1 MSQGQGPEPGAG
13 ALPAPMA
20 LVSFC
25 VDGLRVGTL
34 VELHGLDDVEMN
46 GSLGQILSYSEHEG
60 FGVMLIT
67 GKQVQM
73 KAANIK
79 VPADLKRPGQGG
91 SATSFDLLVGPKM
104 DESSLADEIAACLF
118 EKGFCVMRICQSTD
132 EVSQTFQAMREMAE
146 AGKLQRF
153 PEELEEGY
161 LGANN
166 RGKVAWLDPTDKDS
180 PKDPLLDKND
190 AFLSKLAA
198 LVQPYCADM
207 LGKQIDER
215 TPALM
220 SLSLT
225 DEEEPEYPPADS
237 DDAALGQF
245 LSIWRRKLLHVVHFM
260 GPESCNVT
268 LDSTGAGALPS
279 KQDAVEIEAEPNTI
293 LIFRPGCF
301 NYECR
306 TGEETLSLT
315 CAFLEQTSQ
324 LTLFD
329 WEGDPAFLFTG
340 EGPPGPVG
348 EQLEVVNMA
357 TRLMSNYDE
366 AGAYNAGLYGAC
378 DSGVEIPFTRWD
390 IEDYYNGD
398 SDSLMPWQS
407 PTKHQSM
414 VEGVEL
420 FDNKYFEIIL
430 SEARVM
436 DPMQRMVLETGAKNL
451 FQMGITKK
459 VSNRNPHH
467 GGCSVGLD
475 KDDWDRVPKC
485 PEAEGGTNVQAIIS
499 NRFSF
504 VFNLRGPNFVADT
517 ACSASLCATHLAKF
531 TLLDRSIDK
540 LEFHIAIGLHLCL
553 HPSYFLGG
561 KNNTMNSP
569 IGRCLT
575 FNATASGYM
584 RGDGC
589 SGITLKHGNHEER
602 DAVWR
607 ASMINQNGRSAT
619 LTAPNG
625 LAQGEII
632 EKAIVEAKIT
642 PPESV
647 IWSCHGTGTSL
658 GDPIEVGAVRRCQI
672 KQERPTLLMVLTN
685 KTHTGHLEGGAAM
698 TSLVAATLMCKSLV
712 GVPINHFRQLNPNLE
727 QSSFDAFFNNEMG
740 DTHYT
745 CGNVH
750 ISSFGFGG
758 SNGHCIMWGQSLFG
772 IPDVPS
778 ALLKRLKKMA
788 PPEVRVA
795 GADPAEWEWD
805 GPEKDIK
812 PGDKYKIE
820 LDSTDAADA
829 AIRWEKV
836 ADGADDGD
844 GEDDVYYITGPF
856 NEWDTDR
863 MEEGPITGLRTI
875 TVEVPASGEIEFR
888 FVKNGEEEEG
898 CLFPA
903 VDKCTRRT
911 TPILGPD
918 LPKQDRKKE
927 KTTWLAQAEPN
938 DLLKI
943 DLFVCRGR
951 KSVQWSS
958 LGPEE

>member
-1 MSQGQGPEPGAG
+1 
-13 ALPAPMA
+13 MA
-20 LVSFC
+20 LTDFSVN
-25 VDGLRVGTL
+25 GLRVGTL
-34 VELHGLDDVEMN
+34 VELKLDGDERN
-46 GSLGQILSYSEHEG
+46 GALGQVVSYSDAEG
-60 FGVMLIT
+60 FGVMLINGT
-67 GKQVQM
+67 QVTM
-73 KAANIK
+73 KPDNVRI
-79 VPADLKRPGQGG
+79 PPELKRPGMGG
-91 SATSFDLLVGPKM
+91 SANSFDVLVGPRL
-104 DESSLADEIAACLF
+104 DESLLADEISACLF
-118 EKGFCVMRICQSTD
+118 EKGFCVMRVCQSTD
-132 EVSQTFQAMREMAE
+132 EVGETVQAMKEMAE
-146 AGKLQRF
+146 AGKLNRF
-153 PEELEEGY
+153 AEEVEEGY
-161 LGANN
+161 LGTNN
-166 RGKVAWLDPTDKDS
+166 RGKVAWIDSADKDS
-180 PKDPLLDKND
+180 PKDALLDKND
-190 AFLSKLAA
+190 AFISQLAA
-198 LVQPYCADM
+198 LIQPYCADM

-220 SLSLT
+220 SLALT
-225 DEEEPEYPPADS
+225 DEEEPEYPPQDA
-237 DDAALGQF
+237 DDASLGQF
-245 LSIWRRKLLHVVHFM
+245 LSIWRRKLVQVVHFM
-260 GPESCNVT
+260 GPDSAQVVLE
-268 LDSTGAGALPS
+268 STGEGPATTLPC
-279 KQDAVEIEAEPNTI
+279 KQETVEIEAEPNTI
-293 LIFRPGCF
+293 LIFRPQVF
-301 NYECR
+301 NYECKCDS
-306 TGEETLSLT
+306 EILSLT
-315 CAFLEQTSQ
+315 AAFLEATST
-324 LTLFD
+324 LSLFD

-357 TRLMSNYDE
+357 TRLMCNYDE
-366 AGAYNAGLYGAC
+366 AGAYNAGLYGGNDA
-378 DSGVEIPFTRWD
+378 GVEIPYCRWD
-390 IEDYYNGD
+390 IEDYYNPD
-398 SDSLMPWQS
+398 QDTLMPWQS

-430 SEARVM
+430 NEARVM
-436 DPMQRMVLETGAKNL
+436 DPMQRMVLDCGSKNL

-540 LEFHIAIGLHLCL
+540 LEFHIAMGLHLCL

-561 KNNTMNSP
+561 KSNTMNSP

-589 SGITLKHGNHEER
+589 SGLTLKHGMHEDER

-625 LAQGEII
+625 LAQGDII
-632 EKAIVEAKIT
+632 EKAIQEAKMS
-642 PPESV
+642 PVESV

-658 GDPIEVGAVRRCQI
+658 GDPIEVGAVRRNQI
-672 KQERPTLLMVLTN
+672 KNERPTLLMILTN

-698 TSLVAATLMCKSLV
+698 TSLIAATLMCKSLV
-712 GVPINHFRQLNPNLE
+712 GVPVNHLRQLNPNLE
-727 QSSFDAFFNNEMG
+727 QSAFDAFYNSEMG
-740 DTHYT
+740 CTFYT

-750 ISSFGFGG
+750 VSSFGFGG
-758 SNGHCIMWGQSLFG
+758 SNGHCILWGQSLFG

-778 ALLKRLKKMA
+778 ALMRRLKKMA
-788 PPEVRVA
+788 APEVRVA

-805 GPEKDIK
+805 GPDKDLR
-812 PGDKYKIE
+812 PGDKYVIE
-820 LDSTDAADA
+820 LDSTDEPDKALK
-829 AIRWEKV
+829 WEKV
-836 ADGADDGD
+836 VGSGEEDD
-844 GEDDVYYITGPF
+844 GEDDYYCITGPF

-863 MEEGPITGLRTI
+863 MEDGPITGMRTI
-875 TVEVPASGEIEFR
+875 TVEVPSSGEVEFR

-898 CLFPA
+898 LLFPPSE
-903 VDKCTRRT
+903 KCKRRT
-911 TPILGPD
+911 APILGPEI
-918 LPKQDRKKE
+918 PKTERTKNKG
-927 KTTWLAQAEPN
+927 TWMATAEPN

-943 DLFVCRGR
+943 DLFICRGR
-951 KSVQWSS
+951 KSVQWKS

>member
-1 MSQGQGPEPGAG
+1 
-13 ALPAPMA
+13 
-20 LVSFC
+20 
-25 VDGLRVGTL
+25 
-34 VELHGLDDVEMN
+34 
-46 GSLGQILSYSEHEG
+46 
-60 FGVMLIT
+60 
-67 GKQVQM
+67 
-73 KAANIK
+73 
-79 VPADLKRPGQGG
+79 
-91 SATSFDLLVGPKM
+91 
-104 DESSLADEIAACLF
+104 
-118 EKGFCVMRICQSTD
+118 
-132 EVSQTFQAMREMAE
+132 
-146 AGKLQRF
+146 
-153 PEELEEGY
+153 
-161 LGANN
+161 
-166 RGKVAWLDPTDKDS
+166 
-180 PKDPLLDKND
+180 
-190 AFLSKLAA
+190 
-198 LVQPYCADM
+198 
-207 LGKQIDER
+207 
-215 TPALM
+215 
-220 SLSLT
+220 
-225 DEEEPEYPPADS
+225 
-237 DDAALGQF
+237 
-245 LSIWRRKLLHVVHFM
+245 
-260 GPESCNVT
+260 
-268 LDSTGAGALPS
+268 
-279 KQDAVEIEAEPNTI
+279 
-293 LIFRPGCF
+293 
-301 NYECR
+301 
-306 TGEETLSLT
+306 
-315 CAFLEQTSQ
+315 
-324 LTLFD
+324 
-329 WEGDPAFLFTG
+329 
-340 EGPPGPVG
+340 
-348 EQLEVVNMA
+348 
-357 TRLMSNYDE
+357 
-366 AGAYNAGLYGAC
+366 
-378 DSGVEIPFTRWD
+378 
-390 IEDYYNGD
+390 
-398 SDSLMPWQS
+398 
-407 PTKHQSM
+407 M

-589 SGITLKHGNHEER
+589 SGITLKFGNHEER
-602 DAVWR
+602 DAIWR

-632 EKAIVEAKIT
+632 EKAITEAKMT
-642 PPESV
+642 APESV

-698 TSLVAATLMCKSLV
+698 TSLVAATLMCKSLI

-778 ALLKRLKKMA
+778 ALLKRLRRMK
-788 PPEVRVA
+788 PPAVRVA

-829 AIRWEKV
+829 AIVWEKV
-836 ADGADDGD
+836 ADGAEIDGD
-844 GEDDVYYITGPF
+844 GEDDVYAITGPF

-863 MEEGPITGLRTI
+863 MEDGPVTGLRTI
-875 TVEVPASGEIEFR
+875 TLEVPASGEIEFR
-888 FVKNGEEEEG
+888 FVKNDDEEGG

-903 VDKCTRRT
+903 MDKCTRKT
-911 TPILGPD
+911 APILGPD
-918 LPKQDRKKE
+918 MPKQDRTKE
-927 KTTWLAQAEPN
+927 KTTWLAQAEPSE
-938 DLLKI
+938 LLKI

-951 KSVQWSS
+951 KSVQWTS

>member
-1 MSQGQGPEPGAG
+1 
-13 ALPAPMA
+13 MA
-20 LVSFC
+20 LVDFC

-34 VELHGLDDVEMN
+34 VELHSLSDDELN
-46 GSLGQILSYSEHEG
+46 GALGQVVSYSDVEG
-60 FGVMLIT
+60 FGIMLIT

-73 KAANIK
+73 KSANVR
-79 VPADLKRPGQGG
+79 VPQDLKKPGLGG
-91 SATSFDLLVGPKM
+91 KPSSFDVLVGPRM
-104 DESSLADEIAACLF
+104 DETLLADEVSACLF
-118 EKGFCVMRICQSTD
+118 EKGFCVMRVCQSVE
-132 EVSQTFQAMREMAE
+132 EVEKTFEAMKEMAQ

-153 PEELEEGY
+153 AEEVEEGY
-161 LGANN
+161 LGTNN
-166 RGKVAWLDPTDKDS
+166 RGKVAWIDPADKDA
-180 PKDPLLDKND
+180 PKDALLDKND
-190 AFLSKLAA
+190 AFISQLASII
-198 LVQPYCADM
+198 QPYCADM
-207 LGKQIDER
+207 LGKQVDER

-225 DEEEPEYPPADS
+225 DEEEAEYPPQDA
-237 DDAALGQF
+237 DDASLGQF
-245 LSIWRRKLLHVVHFM
+245 LSIWRRKLLQVVHFM
-260 GPESCNVT
+260 GPETSQVV
-268 LDSTGAGALPS
+268 LESTGEGPASTLPC
-279 KQDAVEIEAEPNTI
+279 KQDSIEIEAEPNTI
-293 LIFRPGCF
+293 LIFRPQAF

-306 TGEETLSLT
+306 CDQETLSLT
-315 CAFLEQTSQ
+315 AAFLEQTSQ

-329 WEGDPAFLFTG
+329 WEGDPGFLFTG

-348 EQLEVVNMA
+348 DQIEVVNMA

-366 AGAYNAGLYGAC
+366 AFAYRCGLYGGC
-378 DSGVEIPFTRWD
+378 DSGVEIPYTRWNY
-390 IEDYYNGD
+390 EDYYNPIQEE
-398 SDSLMPWQS
+398 LQPWQS

-420 FDNKYFEIIL
+420 FDNKFFEIIL

-459 VSNRNPHH
+459 VSNRTPHH

-485 PEAEGGTNVQAIIS
+485 PEADGGVNVQAIIS

-531 TLLDRSIDK
+531 TLLDRTIDK
-540 LEFHIAIGLHLCL
+540 LEFHIACGLHLCL
-553 HPSYFLGG
+553 HPSCWLGG
-561 KNNTMNSP
+561 AANTMNSP

-589 SGITLKHGNHEER
+589 SAITLKCGQHEEK
-602 DAVWR
+602 DSVWR

-625 LAQGEII
+625 LAQGDII
-632 EKAIVEAKIT
+632 EKAIKEAKIS
-642 PPESV
+642 PIESV

-658 GDPIEVGAVRRCQI
+658 GDPIEVGAVRRNQI
-672 KQERPTLLMVLTN
+672 KQERPTQLMILTN

-698 TSLVAATLMCKSLV
+698 TSLVAATLMCKSLI
-712 GVPINHFRQLNPNLE
+712 GVPVNHLRQLNPNLE
-727 QSSFDAFFNNEMG
+727 QSAFDAFYNSEMG

-745 CGNVH
+745 CGNIH

-758 SNGHCIMWGQSLFG
+758 SNGHCIMWGQSLYG

-778 ALLKRLKKMA
+778 ALMKRLTKMA
-788 PPEVRVA
+788 APEVRVA

-805 GPEKDIK
+805 GPEKEIK

-820 LDSTDAADA
+820 LDSTDQPDA

-836 ADGADDGD
+836 EDGKDDD
-844 GEDDVYYITGPF
+844 GEDDYYCISGPF

-863 MEEGPITGLRTI
+863 MEEGPITGMSTI
-875 TVEVPASGEIEFR
+875 TVEVPSSGEVEFR

-898 CLFPA
+898 CIFPPME
-903 VDKCTRRT
+903 KCTRRT
-911 TPILGPD
+911 APILGPEI
-918 LPKQDRKKE
+918 PKTERTKE
-927 KTTWLAQAEPN
+927 KGTWLAVAEPN

-951 KSVQWSS
+951 KSVQWKS